1 MRMKITIGVLAHV
14 DAGKT
19 TFSER
24 VLSLSGSIRTMGRVD
39 HGDAFLDA
47 HPIERERG
55 ITIFSDQALIER
67 DGDEIFWVDTPG
79 HADFSPEM
87 ERAVSVMD
95 AAVVVVSCAE
105 GVQSHTETVFRLL
118 RENRVPTLIFLNKID
133 REGADAEKALAQ
145 MKRLLSADVIDARG
159 FAGGGMSETLIEEV
173 AARDEGLMERLF
185 ETGYDEALWLAA
197 LSRQVMACV
206 AFPVMAGSALW
217 GDGVEEFMR
226 ALRALVRTEWEK
238 REREPFRALVYKIRH
253 DAQGG
258 RLCFFKVLSGSAA
271 VRGEIETPQGPAK
284 LSALSL
290 WHGPR
295 ARSVERAAAGELCAC
310 AGLAGVMPGDTL
322 GAGAK
327 RRTAEWTCEPMLAAD
342 AVWDAAIA
350 KRRVLAA
357 FRMLEEEES
366 SLQVE
371 AREGD
376 GGIAI
381 RVMGEIQLEVLREV
395 LKSRFGLDVSFGPAR
410 VLYRETVKAPC
421 MGIGHY
427 EPLRHY
433 AEVWLRLVPA
443 EPGSGVTFRSLCH
456 VDTLALNW
464 QRLIETHVLEKQ
476 HKGVLTGAPLTDV
489 RVELLTGRAHI
500 KHTEGGDFRQS
511 VYRAIRNAL
520 MYGES
525 RLLEPICRFSMRA
538 PEECYGRLAGDL
550 SRMRAQIEPPEYDGD
565 RVTLRGEAPFA
576 ALSGYQTEFL
586 AATHGKG
593 ALTVRLSRY
602 APCRDEDAARI
613 VAEANYNPL
622 ADDTPDSVFCQ
633 KGAGFR
639 VAWDHVREWAH
650 CEMPEGI

>member
-159 FAGGGMSETLIEEV
+159 FAGGRMSETLIEEV

-206 AFPVMAGSALW
+206 AFPVMAGSALR
-217 GDGVEEFMR
+217 GDGVEEFMC

-238 REREPFRALVYKIRH
+238 RESEPFRALVYKIRH

-271 VRGEIETPQGPAK
+271 VRDEIETPQGPAK

-342 AVWDAAIA
+342 AVWDAAIS
-350 KRRVLAA
+350 KSRVLAA

-433 AEVWLRLVPA
+433 AEVWLRLVPT

-550 SRMRAQIEPPEYDGD
+550 SRMRAQLEPPEYDGD

-576 ALSGYQTEFL
+576 ALSGYQTDFL
-586 AATHGKG
+586 AATRGKG

>member
-1 MRMKITIGVLAHV
+1 MKITIGVLAHV

-159 FAGGGMSETLIEEV
+159 FAGGRMSETLIEEV
-173 AARDEGLMERLF
+173 AARDESLMDRLF
-185 ETGYDEALWLAA
+185 EKGYDEALWLAA

-206 AFPVMAGSALW
+206 AFPVMAGSALR

-342 AVWDAAIA
+342 AVWDAAIS
-350 KRRVLAA
+350 KSRVLAA

-376 GGIAI
+376 GGITI

-421 MGIGHY
+421 VGIGHY

-433 AEVWLRLVPA
+433 AEVWLRLVPTG
-443 EPGSGVTFRSLCH
+443 PGSGVTFRSLCH

-476 HKGVLTGAPLTDV
+476 HKGALTGAPLTDV

>member
-159 FAGGGMSETLIEEV
+159 FAGGRMSETLIEEV

-197 LSRQVMACV
+197 LSRQVTACA
-206 AFPVMAGSALW
+206 AFPVMAGSALR

-226 ALRALVRTEWEK
+226 ALCVLVRTEWEK
-238 REREPFRALVYKIRH
+238 RESEPFRALVYKIRH

-284 LSALSL
+284 LSALSV

-342 AVWDAAIA
+342 AVWDAAIS
-350 KRRVLAA
+350 KSRVLAA

-381 RVMGEIQLEVLREV
+381 RVMGEIQMEVLREV

-433 AEVWLRLVPA
+433 AEVWLRLVPT

>member
-133 REGADAEKALAQ
+133 REGADVEKALAQ

-159 FAGGGMSETLIEEV
+159 FAGGRMSKTLIEEV
-173 AARDEGLMERLF
+173 AARDESLMDRLF
-185 ETGYDEALWLAA
+185 EKGYDEALWLAA

-206 AFPVMAGSALW
+206 AFPVMAGSALR

-271 VRGEIETPQGPAK
+271 VRDEIETPQGPAK

-342 AVWDAAIA
+342 AVWDAAIS
-350 KRRVLAA
+350 KSRVLAA

-421 MGIGHY
+421 VGIGHY

-433 AEVWLRLVPA
+433 AEVWLRLVPT

-550 SRMRAQIEPPEYDGD
+550 SRVRAQIEPPEYDGD
-565 RVTLRGEAPFA
+565 RVTLCGEAPFA

>member
-1 MRMKITIGVLAHV
+1 
-14 DAGKT
+14 
-19 TFSER
+19 
-24 VLSLSGSIRTMGRVD
+24 MGRVD

-159 FAGGGMSETLIEEV
+159 FAGGRMSETLIEEV
-173 AARDEGLMERLF
+173 AARDESLMDRLF
-185 ETGYDEALWLAA
+185 EKGYDEALWLAA

-206 AFPVMAGSALW
+206 AFPVMAGSALR

-271 VRGEIETPQGPAK
+271 VRDEIETPQGPAK

-342 AVWDAAIA
+342 AVWDAAIP
-350 KRRVLAA
+350 KGRVLAA

-550 SRMRAQIEPPEYDGD
+550 SRMRAQLEPPEYDGD

>member
-1 MRMKITIGVLAHV
+1 MT
-14 DAGKT
+14 
-19 TFSER
+19 
-24 VLSLSGSIRTMGRVD
+24 
-39 HGDAFLDA
+39 
-47 HPIERERG
+47 
-55 ITIFSDQALIER
+55 
-67 DGDEIFWVDTPG
+67 
-79 HADFSPEM
+79 
-87 ERAVSVMD
+87 
-95 AAVVVVSCAE
+95 
-105 GVQSHTETVFRLL
+105 
-118 RENRVPTLIFLNKID
+118 
-133 REGADAEKALAQ
+133 
-145 MKRLLSADVIDARG
+145 
-159 FAGGGMSETLIEEV
+159 
-173 AARDEGLMERLF
+173 
-185 ETGYDEALWLAA
+185 
-197 LSRQVMACV
+197 
-206 AFPVMAGSALW
+206 
-217 GDGVEEFMR
+217 
-226 ALRALVRTEWEK
+226 
-238 REREPFRALVYKIRH
+238 
-253 DAQGG
+253 
-258 RLCFFKVLSGSAA
+258 
-271 VRGEIETPQGPAK
+271 
-284 LSALSL
+284 
-290 WHGPR
+290 
-295 ARSVERAAAGELCAC
+295 
-310 AGLAGVMPGDTL
+310 PGDTL

-342 AVWDAAIA
+342 AVWDAAIP
-350 KRRVLAA
+350 KSRVLAA

-433 AEVWLRLVPA
+433 AEVWLRLVPT

-476 HKGVLTGAPLTDV
+476 HKGALTGAPLTDV

>member
-159 FAGGGMSETLIEEV
+159 FAGGRMSETLIEEV
-173 AARDEGLMERLF
+173 AARDESLMDRLF
-185 ETGYDEALWLAA
+185 EKGYDEALWLAA
-197 LSRQVMACV
+197 LSRQVMACT
-206 AFPVMAGSALW
+206 AFPVMAGSALR

-310 AGLAGVMPGDTL
+310 AGLAGVTPGDTL

-342 AVWDAAIA
+342 AVWDAAIS
-350 KRRVLAA
+350 KSRVLAA

-433 AEVWLRLVPA
+433 AEVWLRLVPT

>member
-1 MRMKITIGVLAHV
+1 MKMTIGVLAHV

-67 DGDEIFWVDTPG
+67 DGDTIFWVDTPG

-87 ERAVSVMD
+87 ERAISVMD

-118 RENRVPTLIFLNKID
+118 RDNRVPTLIFLNKTD
-133 REGADAEKALAQ
+133 REGADADGAIAQ
-145 MKRLLSADVIDARG
+145 MKRLLSPDVIDARG
-159 FAGGGMSETLIEEV
+159 FAGGAMSDALAEEV
-173 AARDEGLMERLF
+173 AARDEALMERLF
-185 ETGYDEALWLAA
+185 ETGYDETAWLAA
-197 LSRQVMACV
+197 LSKQVMECA
-206 AFPVMAGSALW
+206 AFPVLAGSALR
-217 GDGVEEFMR
+217 GDGVDAFVR
-226 ALRALVRTEWEK
+226 ALRALVKTAWQQ
-238 REREPFRALVYKIRH
+238 REREPFRARVYKIRH

-258 RLCFFKVLSGSAA
+258 RLCFFKVLSGTAA
-271 VRGEIETPQGPAK
+271 VRDEIRTPQGTEK
-284 LSALSL
+284 ISALSM
-290 WHGPR
+290 WHGAK
-295 ARSVERAAAGELCAC
+295 ARSVERVQAGDLCAC

-322 GAGAK
+322 GEGAK
-327 RRTAEWTCEPMLAAD
+327 RRAHEWTCEPMLCAD
-342 AVWDAAIA
+342 VLWSAETPQS
-350 KRRVLAA
+350 RVLAA
-357 FRMLEEEES
+357 LKMLEEEES
-366 SLQVE
+366 SLQTE
-371 AREGD
+371 TRESD
-376 GGIAI
+376 GGISV
-381 RVMGEIQLEVLREV
+381 RVMGAIQLEVLRE
-395 LKSRFGLDVSFGPAR
+395 LLRTRFGLEVSFGPAR

-421 MGIGHY
+421 VGIGHY

-433 AEVWLRLVPA
+433 AEAWLRLVPT
-443 EPGSGVTFRSLCH
+443 EPGSGITFRSLCH

-464 QRLIETHVLEKQ
+464 QRLIETHVMEKP

-489 RVELLTGRAHI
+489 RVELLTGRAHL

-520 MYGES
+520 MFSES
-525 RLLEPICRFSMRA
+525 VLLEPICRFSMRA
-538 PEECYGRLAGDL
+538 PSECYGRLAGDL
-550 SRMRAQIEPPEYDGD
+550 SRMRAQIDPPAYDAD

-586 AATHGKG
+586 TATHGKG

-602 APCRDEDAARI
+602 APCREEDAARI
-613 VAEANYNPL
+613 IAQAGYNPL

-633 KGAGFR
+633 KGAGVR
-639 VAWDHVREWAH
+639 VKWDHVREWAQ
-650 CEMPEGI
+650 CEPPEGI

>member
-1 MRMKITIGVLAHV
+1 MTIGVLAHV

-24 VLSLSGSIRTMGRVD
+24 VLSLSGAIRTMGRVD

-55 ITIFSDQALIER
+55 ITIFSDQALLER
-67 DGDEIFWVDTPG
+67 DGDTIYWVDTPG

-118 RENRVPTLIFLNKID
+118 RENCVPTLIFLNKTD
-133 REGADAEKALAQ
+133 REGADAEKVLAQ
-145 MKRLLSADVIDARG
+145 MKRLLSPDVIDARG
-159 FAGGGMSETLIEEV
+159 FAGGTMSETLAEEV
-173 AARDEGLMERLF
+173 AARDETLMERLF
-185 ETGYDEALWLAA
+185 DTGYDEALWLSE
-197 LSRQVMACV
+197 LSRQVMACA
-206 AFPVMAGSALW
+206 AFPVLAGSALR

-226 ALRALVRTEWEK
+226 ALRALVRTDWHT
-238 REREPFRALVYKIRH
+238 RETGPFRARAYKIRH

-258 RLCFFKVLSGSAA
+258 RLCFFKVLSGAAA
-271 VRGEIETPQGPAK
+271 VRDEIETPQGPAK
-284 LSALSL
+284 LSALSV

-295 ARSVERAAAGELCAC
+295 ARSVERAAAGDLCAC
-310 AGLAGVMPGDTL
+310 PGLEGVMPGDTL
-322 GAGAK
+322 GEGAA
-327 RRTAEWTCEPMLAAD
+327 RRTAEWSCEPMLTAD
-342 AVWDAAIA
+342 VLWDEAVPEN
-350 KRRVLAA
+350 RVLAA
-357 FRMLEEEES
+357 LHMLEEEES

-371 AREGD
+371 TRGNG
-376 GGIAI
+376 GGIAV
-381 RVMGEIQLEVLREV
+381 RVMGGIQLEVLRE
-395 LKSRFGLDVSFGPAR
+395 LLGSRFGLEVSFGPAR

-421 MGIGHY
+421 VGIGHY

-476 HKGVLTGAPLTDV
+476 HRGVLTGAPLTDV
-489 RVELLTGRAHI
+489 RVELLTGRAHL

-511 VYRAIRNAL
+511 VYRAVRNAL
-520 MYGES
+520 MHGES
-525 RLLEPICRFSMRA
+525 RLLEPVCRFALRA
-538 PEECYGRLAGDL
+538 PQECYGRLAGDL
-550 SRMRAQIEPPEYDGD
+550 SRMRAQVEPPEYDGD

-576 ALSGYQTEFL
+576 TLSGYQTEFL
-586 AATHGKG
+586 TATHGKG
-593 ALTVRLSRY
+593 ALTVQLSRY
-602 APCRDEDAARI
+602 APCRDEDAARVI
-613 VAEANYNPL
+613 AETDYNPL

-633 KGAGFR
+633 KGAGVC
-639 VAWDHVREWAH
+639 VAWDHVREWAQ
-650 CEMPEGI
+650 CEAPEGI

>member
-133 REGADAEKALAQ
+133 REGADAEQALAQ

-159 FAGGGMSETLIEEV
+159 FAGGRMSETLIEEV
-173 AARDEGLMERLF
+173 AARDESLMDRLF
-185 ETGYDEALWLAA
+185 EKGYDEALWLAA

-206 AFPVMAGSALW
+206 AFPVMAGSALR

-271 VRGEIETPQGPAK
+271 VRDEIETPQGPAK
-284 LSALSL
+284 LLALSL

-342 AVWDAAIA
+342 AVWDAAIS
-350 KRRVLAA
+350 KSRVLAA

-433 AEVWLRLVPA
+433 AEVWLRLVPTG
-443 EPGSGVTFRSLCH
+443 PGSGVTFRSLCH

>member
-133 REGADAEKALAQ
+133 REGADAEKVFAQ

-159 FAGGGMSETLIEEV
+159 FAGGRMSETLIEEV
-173 AARDEGLMERLF
+173 AARDESLMDRLF
-185 ETGYDEALWLAA
+185 EKGYDEALWLGA
-197 LSRQVMACV
+197 LSRQVMACA
-206 AFPVMAGSALW
+206 AFPVMAGSALR
-217 GDGVEEFMR
+217 GDGVEKFMR

-271 VRGEIETPQGPAK
+271 VRDEIETPQGPAK

-295 ARSVERAAAGELCAC
+295 TRSVERATAGELCAC

-342 AVWDAAIA
+342 AVWDAAIS
-350 KRRVLAA
+350 KSRVLAA

-433 AEVWLRLVPA
+433 AEVWLRLAPT

-650 CEMPEGI
+650 CEMPEEI

>member
-159 FAGGGMSETLIEEV
+159 FAGGRMSETLIEEV
-173 AARDEGLMERLF
+173 AARDESLMDRLF
-185 ETGYDEALWLAA
+185 EKGYDEALWLAA

-206 AFPVMAGSALW
+206 AFPVMAGSALR

-271 VRGEIETPQGPAK
+271 VRDEIETPQGPAK
-284 LSALSL
+284 LLALSL

-342 AVWDAAIA
+342 AVWDAAIS
-350 KRRVLAA
+350 KSRVLAA

-433 AEVWLRLVPA
+433 AEVWLRLVPTG
-443 EPGSGVTFRSLCH
+443 PGSGVTFRSLCH

>member
-133 REGADAEKALAQ
+133 REGADAEQALVQ
-145 MKRLLSADVIDARG
+145 MKRLLSPDVIDARG
-159 FAGGGMSETLIEEV
+159 FAGGEMSETLIEEV
-173 AARDEGLMERLF
+173 AARDESLMDRLF
-185 ETGYDEALWLAA
+185 EKGYDEALWLAA
-197 LSRQVMACV
+197 LSRQVMDCA
-206 AFPVMAGSALW
+206 AFPAMAGSALR

-238 REREPFRALVYKIRH
+238 RESEPFRALVYKIRQ

-271 VRGEIETPQGPAK
+271 VRDEIETPQGPAK

-342 AVWDAAIA
+342 AVWDAAIS
-350 KRRVLAA
+350 KSRVLAA

-421 MGIGHY
+421 VGIGHY

-433 AEVWLRLVPA
+433 AEVWLRLVPTG
-443 EPGSGVTFRSLCH
+443 PGSGVTFRSLCH

-520 MYGES
+520 MHGES

-550 SRMRAQIEPPEYDGD
+550 SRMRAQLEPHEYDGD

-576 ALSGYQTEFL
+576 ALSGYQTDFL
-586 AATHGKG
+586 AATRGKG

-639 VAWDHVREWAH
+639 VGWDHVREWAQ
-650 CEMPEGI
+650 CVMPEGI

>member
-133 REGADAEKALAQ
+133 REGADAEQALAQ
-145 MKRLLSADVIDARG
+145 MKRLLSPDVIDARG

-173 AARDEGLMERLF
+173 AARDESLMDRLF
-185 ETGYDEALWLAA
+185 EKGYDEALWLAA

-206 AFPVMAGSALW
+206 AFPVMAGSALR

-310 AGLAGVMPGDTL
+310 AGLAGVTPGDTL

-342 AVWDAAIA
+342 AVWDAAIP
-350 KRRVLAA
+350 KSRVLAA

-376 GGIAI
+376 GGVSI

-433 AEVWLRLVPA
+433 AEVWLRLVPT

>member
-159 FAGGGMSETLIEEV
+159 FAGGRMSETLIEEV
-173 AARDEGLMERLF
+173 AARDEGLMDRLF
-185 ETGYDEALWLAA
+185 EKGYDEALWLAA

-206 AFPVMAGSALW
+206 AFPVMAGSALR

-238 REREPFRALVYKIRH
+238 RESEPFRALVYKIRH

-271 VRGEIETPQGPAK
+271 VRDEIETPQGPAK

-342 AVWDAAIA
+342 AVWDAAIS
-350 KRRVLAA
+350 KSRVLAA

-421 MGIGHY
+421 VGIGHY

-433 AEVWLRLVPA
+433 AEVWLRLAPT

-550 SRMRAQIEPPEYDGD
+550 SRMRAQIEPPEYDGG

-602 APCRDEDAARI
+602 APCRDEDTARI

>member
-159 FAGGGMSETLIEEV
+159 FAGGRMSETLIEEV
-173 AARDEGLMERLF
+173 AARDESLMDRLF
-185 ETGYDEALWLAA
+185 EKGYDEALWLAA

-206 AFPVMAGSALW
+206 AFPVMAGSALR

-342 AVWDAAIA
+342 AVWDAAIS
-350 KRRVLAA
+350 KSRVLAA

-376 GGIAI
+376 GGITI

-421 MGIGHY
+421 VGIGHY

-433 AEVWLRLVPA
+433 AEVWLRLVPTG
-443 EPGSGVTFRSLCH
+443 PGSGVTFRSLCH

-476 HKGVLTGAPLTDV
+476 HKGALTGAPLTDV

>member
-24 VLSLSGSIRTMGRVD
+24 MLSLSGSIRTMGRVD

-159 FAGGGMSETLIEEV
+159 FAGGRMSETLIEEV
-173 AARDEGLMERLF
+173 AARDESLMDRLF
-185 ETGYDEALWLAA
+185 EKGYDEALWLAA

-206 AFPVMAGSALW
+206 AFPVMAGSALR

-271 VRGEIETPQGPAK
+271 VRDEIETPQGPAK
-284 LSALSL
+284 LLALSL

-342 AVWDAAIA
+342 AVWDAAIP
-350 KRRVLAA
+350 KSRVLAA

-371 AREGD
+371 AREED

-381 RVMGEIQLEVLREV
+381 RVMGEIQLEVLHEV

-433 AEVWLRLVPA
+433 AEVWLRLAPT

-476 HKGVLTGAPLTDV
+476 HKGALTGAPLTDV

-550 SRMRAQIEPPEYDGD
+550 SRMRAQIEPPEYDGG

>member
-159 FAGGGMSETLIEEV
+159 FAGGRMSETLIEEV
-173 AARDEGLMERLF
+173 AARDESLMDRLF
-185 ETGYDEALWLAA
+185 EKGYDEALWLAA
-197 LSRQVMACV
+197 LSRQVMACT
-206 AFPVMAGSALW
+206 AFPVMAGSALR

-271 VRGEIETPQGPAK
+271 VRDEIETPQGPAK

-342 AVWDAAIA
+342 AVWDTAIS
-350 KRRVLAA
+350 KSRVLAA

-433 AEVWLRLVPA
+433 AEVWLRLVPT

-520 MYGES
+520 MHGES

-550 SRMRAQIEPPEYDGD
+550 SRVRAQIEPPEYDGD

>member
-1 MRMKITIGVLAHV
+1 MKITIGVLAHV

-47 HPIERERG
+47 HPIEQERG

-133 REGADAEKALAQ
+133 REGADAEKAFAQ

-159 FAGGGMSETLIEEV
+159 FAGGRMRETLIEEV
-173 AARDEGLMERLF
+173 AARDESLMDRLF
-185 ETGYDEALWLAA
+185 EKGYDEALWLAA
-197 LSRQVMACV
+197 LSRQVMACT
-206 AFPVMAGSALW
+206 AFPVMAGSALR

-271 VRGEIETPQGPAK
+271 VRDEIETPQGAAK

-342 AVWDAAIA
+342 AVWDAAIS
-350 KRRVLAA
+350 KSRVLAA

-421 MGIGHY
+421 VGIGHY

-433 AEVWLRLVPA
+433 AEVWLRLVPT

-520 MYGES
+520 MHGES

-550 SRMRAQIEPPEYDGD
+550 SRVRAQIEPPEYDGD

-576 ALSGYQTEFL
+576 ALSCYQTEFL

>member
-456 VDTLALNW
+456 MDTLALNW

>member
-118 RENRVPTLIFLNKID
+118 RENCVPTLIFLNKID

-159 FAGGGMSETLIEEV
+159 FAGGRMSETLIEEV
-173 AARDEGLMERLF
+173 AARDESLMDRLF
-185 ETGYDEALWLAA
+185 EKGYDEALWLAA
-197 LSRQVMACV
+197 LSRQVMACT
-206 AFPVMAGSALW
+206 AFPVMAGSALR

-271 VRGEIETPQGPAK
+271 VRDEIETPQGPAK

-310 AGLAGVMPGDTL
+310 AGLAGVTPGDTL

-327 RRTAEWTCEPMLAAD
+327 RRASVWSCEPMLAVV
-342 AVWDAAIA
+342 AVCD
-350 KRRVLAA
+350 
-357 FRMLEEEES
+357 
-366 SLQVE
+366 
-371 AREGD
+371 
-376 GGIAI
+376 
-381 RVMGEIQLEVLREV
+381 
-395 LKSRFGLDVSFGPAR
+395 
-410 VLYRETVKAPC
+410 
-421 MGIGHY
+421 
-427 EPLRHY
+427 
-433 AEVWLRLVPA
+433 
-443 EPGSGVTFRSLCH
+443 
-456 VDTLALNW
+456 
-464 QRLIETHVLEKQ
+464 
-476 HKGVLTGAPLTDV
+476 
-489 RVELLTGRAHI
+489 
-500 KHTEGGDFRQS
+500 
-511 VYRAIRNAL
+511 
-520 MYGES
+520 
-525 RLLEPICRFSMRA
+525 
-538 PEECYGRLAGDL
+538 
-550 SRMRAQIEPPEYDGD
+550 
-565 RVTLRGEAPFA
+565 
-576 ALSGYQTEFL
+576 
-586 AATHGKG
+586 
-593 ALTVRLSRY
+593 
-602 APCRDEDAARI
+602 
-613 VAEANYNPL
+613 
-622 ADDTPDSVFCQ
+622 
-633 KGAGFR
+633 
-639 VAWDHVREWAH
+639 
-650 CEMPEGI
+650 

>member
-55 ITIFSDQALIER
+55 ITIFSDQALLER
-67 DGDEIFWVDTPG
+67 DGDTIYWVDTPG

-159 FAGGGMSETLIEEV
+159 FAGGRMSETLIEEV
-173 AARDEGLMERLF
+173 AARDESLMDRLF
-185 ETGYDEALWLAA
+185 EKGYDEALWLAA

-206 AFPVMAGSALW
+206 AFPVMAGSALR

-271 VRGEIETPQGPAK
+271 VRDEIETPQGPAK

-342 AVWDAAIA
+342 ADWDAAIP
-350 KRRVLAA
+350 KSRVLAA

-433 AEVWLRLVPA
+433 AEVWLRLVPTG
-443 EPGSGVTFRSLCH
+443 PGSGVTFRSLCH

-602 APCRDEDAARI
+602 ALCRDEDAARI

-650 CEMPEGI
+650 CEMPEGR

>member
-1 MRMKITIGVLAHV
+1 MKITIGVLAHV

-159 FAGGGMSETLIEEV
+159 FAGGRMSETLIEEV
-173 AARDEGLMERLF
+173 AARDESLMDRLF
-185 ETGYDEALWLAA
+185 EKGYDEALWLAA
-197 LSRQVMACV
+197 LSRQVMDCA
-206 AFPVMAGSALW
+206 AFPAMAGSALR

-342 AVWDAAIA
+342 AVWDAAIP
-350 KRRVLAA
+350 KSRVLAA

-433 AEVWLRLVPA
+433 AEVWLRLVPT

-520 MYGES
+520 MHGES
-525 RLLEPICRFSMRA
+525 RLLEPICRFLMRA

-550 SRMRAQIEPPEYDGD
+550 SRMRAQIEPPEYDGG

>member
-1 MRMKITIGVLAHV
+1 MKITIGVLAHV

-159 FAGGGMSETLIEEV
+159 FAGGRMSETLIEEV
-173 AARDEGLMERLF
+173 AARDESLMDRLF
-185 ETGYDEALWLAA
+185 EKGYDEALWLAA

-206 AFPVMAGSALW
+206 AFPVMAGSALR

-238 REREPFRALVYKIRH
+238 RERESFRALVYKIRH

-271 VRGEIETPQGPAK
+271 VRDEIETPQGPAK

-327 RRTAEWTCEPMLAAD
+327 RRTAEWSCEPMLAAD
-342 AVWDAAIA
+342 AVWDAAIS
-350 KRRVLAA
+350 KSRVLAA

-421 MGIGHY
+421 VGIGHY

-433 AEVWLRLVPA
+433 AEVWLRLVPT

-476 HKGVLTGAPLTDV
+476 HKGVHTGAPLTDV

-576 ALSGYQTEFL
+576 ALSGYQTDFL
-586 AATHGKG
+586 AATRGKG

>member
-159 FAGGGMSETLIEEV
+159 FAGGRMSETLIEEV
-173 AARDEGLMERLF
+173 AARDESLMDRLF
-185 ETGYDEALWLAA
+185 EKGYDEALWLAA

-206 AFPVMAGSALW
+206 AFPVMAGSALR

-310 AGLAGVMPGDTL
+310 AGLAGVTPGDTL

-342 AVWDAAIA
+342 AVWNAAIS
-350 KRRVLAA
+350 KSRVLAA

>member
-159 FAGGGMSETLIEEV
+159 FAGGRMSETLIEEV
-173 AARDEGLMERLF
+173 AARDESLMDRLF
-185 ETGYDEALWLAA
+185 EKGYDEALWLAA

-206 AFPVMAGSALW
+206 AFPVMAGSALR

-271 VRGEIETPQGPAK
+271 VRDEIETPQGPAK

-350 KRRVLAA
+350 KSRVLAA

-433 AEVWLRLVPA
+433 AEVWLRLVPT

-464 QRLIETHVLEKQ
+464 QRLIETHMLEKQ

-576 ALSGYQTEFL
+576 ALSGYQTDFL
-586 AATHGKG
+586 AATRGKG

>member
-1 MRMKITIGVLAHV
+1 MRMKITIGLLAHV

-133 REGADAEKALAQ
+133 REGADAEKVFAQ

-159 FAGGGMSETLIEEV
+159 FAGGRMSETLIEEV
-173 AARDEGLMERLF
+173 AARDESLMDRLF
-185 ETGYDEALWLAA
+185 EKGYDEALWLGA
-197 LSRQVMACV
+197 LSRQVMACA
-206 AFPVMAGSALW
+206 AFPVMAGSALR
-217 GDGVEEFMR
+217 GDGVEKFMR

-271 VRGEIETPQGPAK
+271 VRDEIETPQGPAK

-295 ARSVERAAAGELCAC
+295 TRSVERATAGELCAC

-342 AVWDAAIA
+342 AVWDAAIS
-350 KRRVLAA
+350 KSRVLAA

-433 AEVWLRLVPA
+433 AEVWLRLAPT

-650 CEMPEGI
+650 CEMPEEI

>member
-1 MRMKITIGVLAHV
+1 MKITIGVLAHV

-133 REGADAEKALAQ
+133 REGADAEQALAQ

-159 FAGGGMSETLIEEV
+159 FAGGRMSETLIEEV
-173 AARDEGLMERLF
+173 AARDESLMDRLF
-185 ETGYDEALWLAA
+185 EKGYDEALWLAA
-197 LSRQVMACV
+197 LSRQVMDCA
-206 AFPVMAGSALW
+206 AFPAMAGSALR

-271 VRGEIETPQGPAK
+271 VRDEIETPQGPAK

-342 AVWDAAIA
+342 AVWDAAIP
-350 KRRVLAA
+350 KSRVLAA

-433 AEVWLRLVPA
+433 AEVWLRLVPT

-550 SRMRAQIEPPEYDGD
+550 SRMRAQIEPPEYDGG

-622 ADDTPDSVFCQ
+622 ADDTLDSVFCQ

>member
-1 MRMKITIGVLAHV
+1 MTIGVLAHV

-24 VLSLSGSIRTMGRVD
+24 VLSLSGAIRTMGRVD

-55 ITIFSDQALIER
+55 ITIFSDQALLER
-67 DGDEIFWVDTPG
+67 DGDTIYWVDTPG

-271 VRGEIETPQGPAK
+271 VRDEIETPQGPAK

-342 AVWDAAIA
+342 AVWDAAIS
-350 KRRVLAA
+350 KSRVLAA

-456 VDTLALNW
+456 MDTLALNW

>member
-1 MRMKITIGVLAHV
+1 MKITIGVLAHV

-159 FAGGGMSETLIEEV
+159 FAGGRMSETLIEEV
-173 AARDEGLMERLF
+173 AARDESLMDRLF
-185 ETGYDEALWLAA
+185 EKGYDEALWLAA
-197 LSRQVMACV
+197 LSRQVMACT
-206 AFPVMAGSALW
+206 AFPVMVGSALR

-342 AVWDAAIA
+342 AVWDAAIS
-350 KRRVLAA
+350 KSRVLAA

-410 VLYRETVKAPC
+410 VFYRETVKAPC

-433 AEVWLRLVPA
+433 AEVWLRLVPT

>member
-1 MRMKITIGVLAHV
+1 MKITIGVLAHV

-133 REGADAEKALAQ
+133 REGADAEQALAQ
-145 MKRLLSADVIDARG
+145 MKRLLSPDVIDARG
-159 FAGGGMSETLIEEV
+159 FAGGRMSETLIEEV
-173 AARDEGLMERLF
+173 AARDESLMDRLF
-185 ETGYDEALWLAA
+185 EKGYDEALWLAA

-206 AFPVMAGSALW
+206 AFPVMAGSALR

-271 VRGEIETPQGPAK
+271 VRDEIETPQGPAK

-342 AVWDAAIA
+342 AVWDAAIS
-350 KRRVLAA
+350 KSRVLAA

-433 AEVWLRLVPA
+433 TEVWLRLVPT

>member
-159 FAGGGMSETLIEEV
+159 FAGGRMSETLIEEV
-173 AARDEGLMERLF
+173 AARDESLMDRLF
-185 ETGYDEALWLAA
+185 EKGYDEALWLAA

-206 AFPVMAGSALW
+206 AFPVMAGSALR

-271 VRGEIETPQGPAK
+271 VRDEIETPQGPAK

-342 AVWDAAIA
+342 AVWDAAIS
-350 KRRVLAA
+350 KSRVLAA

-433 AEVWLRLVPA
+433 AEVWLRLVPT

-538 PEECYGRLAGDL
+538 PEECYGRLVGDL

-576 ALSGYQTEFL
+576 ALSGYQTDFL
-586 AATHGKG
+586 AATRGKG

-650 CEMPEGI
+650 CEMSEGI

>member
-133 REGADAEKALAQ
+133 REGADTEKALAQ

-159 FAGGGMSETLIEEV
+159 FAGGRMSETLIEEV
-173 AARDEGLMERLF
+173 AARDESLMDRLF
-185 ETGYDEALWLAA
+185 EKGYDEALWLAA
-197 LSRQVMACV
+197 LSRQVMACT
-206 AFPVMAGSALW
+206 AFPVMAGSALR

-238 REREPFRALVYKIRH
+238 RESEPFRALVYKIRH

-271 VRGEIETPQGPAK
+271 VRDEIETPQGPAK

-342 AVWDAAIA
+342 AVWDAAIS
-350 KRRVLAA
+350 KSRVLAA

-433 AEVWLRLVPA
+433 AEVWLRLVPT

-550 SRMRAQIEPPEYDGD
+550 SRMRVQIEPPEYDGD

>member
-133 REGADAEKALAQ
+133 RKGADAEKALAQ

-159 FAGGGMSETLIEEV
+159 FAGGRMSETLIEEV
-173 AARDEGLMERLF
+173 AARDESLMDRLF
-185 ETGYDEALWLAA
+185 EKGYDEALWLAA

-206 AFPVMAGSALW
+206 AFPVMAGSALR

-271 VRGEIETPQGPAK
+271 VRGEIETPQGLAK
-284 LSALSL
+284 LSALSV

-342 AVWDAAIA
+342 AVWNAAIS
-350 KRRVLAA
+350 KSRVLAA

-433 AEVWLRLVPA
+433 AEVWLRLVPT

-639 VAWDHVREWAH
+639 VVWDHVREWAH

>member
-159 FAGGGMSETLIEEV
+159 FAGGRMSETLIEEV
-173 AARDEGLMERLF
+173 AARDESLMDRLF
-185 ETGYDEALWLAA
+185 EKGYDEALWLAA

-206 AFPVMAGSALW
+206 AFPVMAGSALR

-271 VRGEIETPQGPAK
+271 VRDEIETPQGPAK

-342 AVWDAAIA
+342 AVWDAAIP
-350 KRRVLAA
+350 KSRVLAA

-376 GGIAI
+376 GGIAV

-433 AEVWLRLVPA
+433 AEVWLRLVPT

-476 HKGVLTGAPLTDV
+476 HRGVLTGAPLTDV
-489 RVELLTGRAHI
+489 RVELLTGRAHL

-511 VYRAIRNAL
+511 VYRAVRNAL
-520 MYGES
+520 MHGES
-525 RLLEPICRFSMRA
+525 RLLEPVCRFALRA
-538 PEECYGRLAGDL
+538 PQECYGRLAGDL
-550 SRMRAQIEPPEYDGD
+550 SRMRAQVEPPEYDGD

-576 ALSGYQTEFL
+576 TLSGYQTEFL
-586 AATHGKG
+586 TATHGKG

-602 APCRDEDAARI
+602 APCRDEDAARVI
-613 VAEANYNPL
+613 AETDYNPL

-633 KGAGFR
+633 KGAGVR
-639 VAWDHVREWAH
+639 VAWDHVREWAQ
-650 CEMPEGI
+650 CEAPEGI

>member
-1 MRMKITIGVLAHV
+1 MKITIGVLAHV

-24 VLSLSGSIRTMGRVD
+24 VLSLAGSIRTMGRVD

-67 DGDEIFWVDTPG
+67 DGDEFFWVDTPG

-159 FAGGGMSETLIEEV
+159 FAGDRMSDALIEEV
-173 AARDEGLMERLF
+173 AARDECLMERLF

-197 LSRQVMACV
+197 LSRQVMDCA
-206 AFPVMAGSALW
+206 AFPVMAGSALR

-226 ALRALVRTEWEK
+226 ALRALIRTGWQA
-238 REREPFRALVYKIRH
+238 REREPFRALAYKIRH

-258 RLCFFKVLSGSAA
+258 RLCFFKVLGGSAC
-271 VRGEIETPQGPAK
+271 VRDEIETPQGPVK
-284 LSALSL
+284 LSALSV

-295 ARSVERAAAGELCAC
+295 ARSVERVTAGELCAC
-310 AGLAGVMPGDTL
+310 AGLAGVMPGDTI

-342 AVWDAAIA
+342 ALWDAAIP
-350 KRRVLAA
+350 KSRVLAA

-366 SLQVE
+366 SLQTEV
-371 AREGD
+371 REGD
-376 GGIAI
+376 GGISI
-381 RVMGEIQLEVLREV
+381 RVMGAIQLEVLREV

-421 MGIGHY
+421 VGIGHY

-433 AEVWLRLVPA
+433 AETWLRLVPT

-464 QRLIETHVLEKQ
+464 QRLIETHVLERQ

-525 RLLEPICRFSMRA
+525 RLLEPVCRFTMRA
-538 PEECYGRLAGDL
+538 PEDCYGRLAGDL
-550 SRMRAQIEPPEYDGD
+550 SRMRAELEPPDYDGE

-602 APCRDEDAARI
+602 APCREEDEARI
-613 VAEANYNPL
+613 VAAANYNPL

>member
-159 FAGGGMSETLIEEV
+159 FAGARMSETLIEEV
-173 AARDEGLMERLF
+173 AARDESLMDRLF
-185 ETGYDEALWLAA
+185 EKGYDEALWLAA

-206 AFPVMAGSALW
+206 AFPVMAGSALR

-342 AVWDAAIA
+342 AVWDAAIS
-350 KRRVLAA
+350 KSRVLAA

-433 AEVWLRLVPA
+433 AEVWLRLVPTG
-443 EPGSGVTFRSLCH
+443 PGSGVTFRSLCH

-476 HKGVLTGAPLTDV
+476 HKGVLTGAPLTDA

>member
-159 FAGGGMSETLIEEV
+159 FAGGRMSETLIEEV
-173 AARDEGLMERLF
+173 AARDESLMDRLF
-185 ETGYDEALWLAA
+185 EKGYDEALWLAA
-197 LSRQVMACV
+197 LSRQVMACT
-206 AFPVMAGSALW
+206 AFPVMAGSALR

-271 VRGEIETPQGPAK
+271 VRDEIETPQGPAK

-342 AVWDAAIA
+342 AVWDAAIS
-350 KRRVLAA
+350 KSRVLAA

-421 MGIGHY
+421 VGIGHY

-433 AEVWLRLVPA
+433 AEVWLRLVPTG
-443 EPGSGVTFRSLCH
+443 PGSGVTFRSLCH

>member
-159 FAGGGMSETLIEEV
+159 FAGGRMSETLIEEV
-173 AARDEGLMERLF
+173 AARDESLMDRLF
-185 ETGYDEALWLAA
+185 EKGYDEALWLAA
-197 LSRQVMACV
+197 LSRQVMACT
-206 AFPVMAGSALW
+206 AFPVMAGSALR

-310 AGLAGVMPGDTL
+310 AGLAGVTPGDTL

-342 AVWDAAIA
+342 AVWDAAIS
-350 KRRVLAA
+350 KSRVLAA